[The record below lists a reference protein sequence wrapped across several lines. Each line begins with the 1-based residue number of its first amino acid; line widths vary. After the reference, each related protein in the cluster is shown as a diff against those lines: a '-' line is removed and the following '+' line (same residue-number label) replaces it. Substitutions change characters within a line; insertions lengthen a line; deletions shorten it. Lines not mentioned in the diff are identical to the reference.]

1 MITYA
6 LGLRPRDVVDLAVF
20 ALVDLAA
27 AAFLGAVVPV
37 TAFLAAPRLEG
48 EVVFFFGAAVGFA
61 VVFLT
66 VLALVVVALAA
77 GLAAGF
83 VAGFAADFAM
93 GFVAGLALVV
103 DALVVLGLAFVGDVF
118 AVLGLAVDLALDAG
132 LFSLAEVSALTLGAS
147 FTFPLTPLGNTK
159 VPFSAPVEMALAS

>member
-6 LGLRPRDVVDLAVF
+6 LGLRPRDVVDFAVF

-66 VLALVVVALAA
+66 VLALVVVAFAA

-83 VAGFAADFAM
+83 VAGFAADFAA

-118 AVLGLAVDLALDAG
+118 AVLGLAADLALDAG
-132 LFSLAEVSALTLGAS
+132 SLAEVSALTLGAS

>member
-48 EVVFFFGAAVGFA
+48 ELVFFFGAVVGFA

-66 VLALVVVALAA
+66 VLALVVVAFAA
-77 GLAAGF
+77 GLVAGF
-83 VAGFAADFAM
+83 VAGFAA
-93 GFVAGLALVV
+93 GLALVV
-103 DALVVLGLAFVGDVF
+103 AALAVLGLALAGDVF
-118 AVLGLAVDLALDAG
+118 AVLGLGLAADLALDAG

-147 FTFPLTPLGNTK
+147 FTFPLTPLGKTK